1 VEGKTAY
8 SYEPSAEEKAWM
20 ADFLGMDNPFF
31 AENNGD
37 QSDTL
42 RAGTLSL
49 LHLSCQR

>member
-1 VEGKTAY
+1 
-8 SYEPSAEEKAWM
+8 M